1 MAFDPDAYLAAK
13 AAPVA
18 APGGFD
24 PDAYLASKGATPAP
38 VPGEEPGRLEALGR
52 GALQGV
58 SFGFSDEVTGAL
70 ESIFTDKTYQ
80 RARDEARAANARAQQ
95 AHSGFYGGGEIAGG
109 IAGAFVPG
117 LDIAEGAGLGT
128 VAAKSAVA
136 GALGGVGTSEATDV
150 GGLAKSAGIGALE
163 GAGGG
168 AIAHGVGYGLGKV
181 LGGAEAKETSQ
192 AIKGLAAGE
201 GKVPAAA
208 LSASRKL
215 TDNETVPALIHE
227 PVGGTTIAREAYK
240 PAEHVNELV
249 QAKKAEIGHGLDAIY
264 DKADQASGGVKV
276 SDLVKHYDDEIE
288 KLSTSPGN
296 RGQIKAL
303 EETRDD
309 ALKSWAPKLADALGS
324 DEADHPAI
332 RDAILKQ
339 LDVQV
344 PSKEVRKFATTLQDR
359 GSTTEANP
367 KLATQIRQQLG
378 SVTRD
383 FVNGHVEKV
392 LGGEDRAALE
402 GLNARMSAAYTV
414 ERALEDRAVKEAGGR
429 VSQQGNLEKLLHG
442 GGTVAAGMSLMHGN
456 IPGAAAALAIPK
468 AIEMAPKV
476 GRFATSKAAQA
487 NQVLTQVIEAAK
499 QGVPWAQAQIRM
511 LRQTPV
517 GAARLAQIAAQT
529 VSAPVDQQAQEAQ

>member
-1 MAFDPDAYLAAK
+1 MPTLEELQK
-13 AAPVA
+13 AGGVPVA
-18 APGGFD
+18 PAGSMTLEQLQAQGGTAVE
-24 PDAYLASKGATPAP
+24 PQEQ
-38 VPGEEPGRLEALGR
+38 EEPGRLEALGR

-58 SFGFSDEVTGAL
+58 TFGFGDEIQGAL

-80 RARDEARAANARAQQ
+80 RARDEARQANARAQQ

-128 VAAKSAVA
+128 VATKSALA

-150 GGLAKSAGIGALE
+150 GGLAQAAGTGALE
-163 GAGGG
+163 GAAGG
-168 AIAHGVGYGLGKV
+168 AIAHGVGKGLGKV

-276 SDLVKHYDDEIE
+276 SDLVKHYDDEIA
-288 KLSTSPGN
+288 KLSTAPGN
-296 RGQIKAL
+296 RGAIKAL

-324 DEADHPAI
+324 EGADNPSTKAL
-332 RDAILKQ
+332 ILKTY
-339 LDVQV
+339 DATV

-378 SVTRD
+378 SVTKD

-429 VSQQGNLEKLLHG
+429 VSQQGNFEKLLHG
-442 GGTVAAGMSLMHGN
+442 GGNVAAGMSLMHGN
-456 IPGAAAALAIPK
+456 IPGAVAALAIPK
-468 AIEMAPKV
+468 AIEAAPKV
-476 GRFATSKAAQA
+476 GRFATSQAAKA
-487 NQVLTQVIEAAK
+487 NQVLTQVLEAAK